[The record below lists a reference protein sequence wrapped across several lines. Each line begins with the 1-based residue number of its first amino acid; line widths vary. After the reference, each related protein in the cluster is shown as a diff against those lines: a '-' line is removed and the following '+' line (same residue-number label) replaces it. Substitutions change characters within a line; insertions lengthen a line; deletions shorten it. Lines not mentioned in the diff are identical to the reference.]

1 MNIVPTKLRYYTDKG
16 ATIRGVIHVGMSWG
30 EEIADYLAFGAT
42 HVIGFEPLKL
52 AYTEAVKL
60 YGDDPRVVLANVA
73 LGHHNERRT
82 MTIVDD
88 KEPMVG
94 HPVGTGG
101 SSFLEEVTKPEGTPE
116 RYLYGQRDLQIF
128 SFEAWFTQQLE
139 LSMEDY
145 NALVIDVQGMELD
158 VLKGFGEYI
167 KHIQYANIECSRVPV
182 YRGEAPA
189 QEIVDWMVAQGF
201 TQDTPIED
209 HNDILFSRH

>member
-16 ATIRGVIHVGMSWG
+16 AAIRGVIHVGMSWG

-42 HVIGFEPLKL
+42 HVIGFEPIKN
-52 AYTEAVKL
+52 AWKEAVKL
-60 YGDDPRVVLANVA
+60 YGNDERVLLVNLA
-73 LGHHNERRT
+73 LGNDDKLSE

-101 SSFLEEVTKPEGTPE
+101 SSFFEEITKPEGTPE
-116 RYLYGQRDLQIF
+116 RYVYGKQEFGILR
-128 SFEAWFTQQLE
+128 FTSWLE
-139 LSMEDY
+139 QHTGINPADY

-158 VLKGFGEYI
+158 VLKGFGECI
-167 KHIQYANIECSRVPV
+167 EHIQYANIECSRVPV
-182 YRGEAPA
+182 YKGEAPA
-189 QEIVDWMVAQGF
+189 QEVVDWMVAHGF